1 MEAVKRK
8 LGGGGAE
15 AGGAGETMTSPVI
28 KLFSASPCHE
38 PRRSSSLSQTLYC
51 S

>member
-8 LGGGGAE
+8 LGGGGTE